1 MVYVPFAFPSF
12 TMVALRSLWLGAS
25 TLTGALKA
33 AGAKAAEVER
43 VARRARTETFILL
56 TFLCDDV
63 QGKFIEEG

>member
-1 MVYVPFAFPSF
+1 
-12 TMVALRSLWLGAS
+12 LWLGAS